1 MITHHVARITNP
13 LQRTID
19 VADKARISAIA
30 FGSRVASVLPCP
42 PSTRAEALD
51 ARSPAATPGPAGR
64 SLRNTKNQR
73 TRAVTTIGL
82 SRSWSSHHACECSRE
97 FASGTMMSATGL
109 TIMNVR
115 NHLLEV

>member
-42 PSTRAEALD
+42 PSTRAGALD

-64 SLRNTKNQR
+64 SPTQYQKSADACRNDDRRFSFLEFTSRLRVQP
-73 TRAVTTIGL
+73 
-82 SRSWSSHHACECSRE
+82 
-97 FASGTMMSATGL
+97 
-109 TIMNVR
+109 
-115 NHLLEV
+115 